1 MNKGIQRL
9 VVVGLA
15 MFALSAFAG
24 LKEDQA
30 ACDKGDGA
38 ACLALGLDYFDGN
51 GVPKSYERSANFLE
65 KACAKN
71 MADGCNILGSMY
83 NDGTGVRQN
92 KQLAAKFYDKACSNG
107 RAQGCFNLGV
117 HYYKGEGVQQDKQ
130 KAAKLFQKACD
141 GGDENGCKNTKA
153 LGQTSTALA
162 KPPQETTMTSETG
175 GGSVPPPNRSTAAA
189 PRNEGGIV
197 EGSRVQCNWR
207 NLGKLYPGTVAQK
220 NGDAV
225 FIHYDDGD
233 QENTRT
239 GMCRLMA
246 GETASASNPSG
257 LKVGSRVVC
266 NWKAQGTFYPGTI
279 TRLNG
284 AAAHIK
290 YDDGDEEDTNINHCQ
305 GTGQNNNANTSS
317 RAGMRRK

>member
-9 VVVGLA
+9 VVAGLA
-15 MFALSAFAG
+15 MFALSAYAG
-24 LKEDQA
+24 VKEQQA
-30 ACDKGDGA
+30 ACEKGDHIACDIVFAAHTEGLMGA
-38 ACLALGLDYFDGN
+38 DMDA
-51 GVPKSYERSANFLE
+51 R
-65 KACAKN
+65 
-71 MADGCNILGSMY
+71 
-83 NDGTGVRQN
+83 
-92 KQLAAKFYDKACSNG
+92 LAAKYLQRSCELKRGQAEVCKSSESFVLEQMKDSCNRGNERHCKYLEKYN
-107 RAQGCFNLGV
+107 AQQKSRQQSSAGV
-117 HYYKGEGVQQDKQ
+117 
-130 KAAKLFQKACD
+130 
-141 GGDENGCKNTKA
+141 
-153 LGQTSTALA
+153 TS
-162 KPPQETTMTSETG
+162 PG

-239 GMCRLMA
+239 GMCKLMA
-246 GETASASNPSG
+246 GETASAPNPSG

-266 NWKAQGTFYPGTI
+266 NWKARGTFYSGTI

-305 GTGQNNNANTSS
+305 GADQNNNANTSS